1 MTSSAIYGSS
11 EVGSLYKVVL
21 CIYIRV
27 CVPLQ
32 AQNELLWSVRDML
45 QRELSNNQLKEM
57 LQFNQQ
63 NIPSGE
69 SNVSGSAL
77 SLEHWVVCVT
87 KPRES
92 VNAHVRVPLRSVV
105 KGMLGDSPSVQCSEG
120 DSPSLQCSVMS
131 GMMFVSHVP
140 AAARLLL

>member
-11 EVGSLYKVVL
+11 GEGSLYKVVL
-21 CIYIRV
+21 CI
-27 CVPLQ
+27 CVSLQ

-77 SLEHWVVCVT
+77 SLEH
-87 KPRES
+87 
-92 VNAHVRVPLRSVV
+92 
-105 KGMLGDSPSVQCSEG
+105 
-120 DSPSLQCSVMS
+120 
-131 GMMFVSHVP
+131 
-140 AAARLLL
+140 